1 MPRVHSRETD
11 QFDRLAPVIIVVPV
25 TGKHSNMV
33 PDAAR
38 ITANCVETPYLIAFS
53 PLKSEGIKGKS
64 RGMKKSK
71 RKFKDLSPVEFLLFR
86 DKAGFKRYIKQ
97 SKRDDEER
105 QILIELG
112 LKKIRER
119 DKTEFIPI
127 GYRKRKFII

>member
-1 MPRVHSRETD
+1 M
-11 QFDRLAPVIIVVPV
+11 
-25 TGKHSNMV
+25 
-33 PDAAR
+33 
-38 ITANCVETPYLIAFS
+38 
-53 PLKSEGIKGKS
+53 
-64 RGMKKSK
+64 
-71 RKFKDLSPVEFLLFR
+71 EFLLFR